1 MPSTPPGC
9 CYASLSLTT
18 SFSSLPLPNLLP
30 VHLGSFFT
38 HIRGWFKPLTQTPGA
53 LQGSHRTIS
62 LGRSQSTDSFPL
74 RASNLLLPDSS
85 PLRASNLLLPGPKR
99 PTRSKGRAVRHLLI
113 ALPYSGPSCNL
124 HNHAPGVLHMLPVS
138 CTCSRGLSGFR
149 NLFRMTQ
156 KSEQNFMCETKPL
169 SASLSSL
176 RDRGELSSV
185 D

>member
-74 RASNLLLPDSS
+74 RASNLLLPGSFEEAPTIQGADA
-85 PLRASNLLLPGPKR
+85 PAFGGGCDDPPPAFGGASAFGGAPAADPFSAAAVQEGGLGGLGIYYCVPCLPTCYCCCCPKL
-99 PTRSKGRAVRHLLI
+99 GRV
-113 ALPYSGPSCNL
+113 
-124 HNHAPGVLHMLPVS
+124 
-138 CTCSRGLSGFR
+138 
-149 NLFRMTQ
+149 
-156 KSEQNFMCETKPL
+156 
-169 SASLSSL
+169 AS
-176 RDRGELSSV
+176 
-185 D
+185 